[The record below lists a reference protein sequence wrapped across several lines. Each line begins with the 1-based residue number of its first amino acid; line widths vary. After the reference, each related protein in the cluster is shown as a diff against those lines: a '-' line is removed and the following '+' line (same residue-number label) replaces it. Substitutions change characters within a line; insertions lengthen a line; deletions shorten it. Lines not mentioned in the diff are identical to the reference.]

1 MTEPTVLLLGGASG
15 VGKSQI
21 ASDLAA
27 QFGASVV
34 SVDDFQVVLERMTS
48 PEQYPELHRWRLH
61 PEEVLAL
68 DDARMLAHTRGYAE
82 VMAEALEAVVGNHL
96 DEGTRIVLEGDFI
109 LPSLATRQAFDN
121 VSADGCVRAV
131 FLVEEDEEQ
140 LARNFLRR
148 EGEEQRRR
156 ARASWCYS
164 EWLREECERL
174 GVPAIPSRP
183 WETLL
188 ARAVDAVSEQ
198 AV

>member
-27 QFGASVV
+27 RFGASIVA
-34 SVDDFQVVLERMTS
+34 VDDFHVVLERMTS

-68 DDARMLAHTRGYAE
+68 DDDGMLAHTRGYAE
-82 VMAEALEAVVGNHL
+82 VIAEALDAVIGNHL
-96 DEGTRIVLEGDFI
+96 ESGPPIVLEGDFI
-109 LPSLATRQAFDN
+109 LPSLTTQPAFDG
-121 VSADGCVRAV
+121 VMADGRVRAV
-131 FLVEEDEEQ
+131 FVIEDDEGQ
-140 LARNFLRR
+140 LARNFLAR
-148 EGEEQRRR
+148 EKEEQPRR

-183 WETLL
+183 WETLP
-188 ARAVDAVSEQ
+188 ARAVDAVS
-198 AV
+198 